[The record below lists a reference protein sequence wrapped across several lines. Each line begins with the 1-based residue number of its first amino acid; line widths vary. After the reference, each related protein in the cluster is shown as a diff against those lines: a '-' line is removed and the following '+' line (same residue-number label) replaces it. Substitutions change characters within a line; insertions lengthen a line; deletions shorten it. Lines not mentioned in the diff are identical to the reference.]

1 MRRRRRIAGPRR
13 AERDREHRLRAAV
26 RRRRHRRGGQ
36 GRREGSRPGRV
47 RRRGAG
53 RDARHRADRRDGA
66 LARAFENRRESR
78 TRRQAGPGGAADL
91 PAAFP
96 RRARWPPGH
105 LRDAAQHR
113 RQHARPRQRGDA
125 IRDQGDGRVGQAEPH
140 AGDGDQRTSIVSRHQ
155 HRVVAAGADDGDRAA
170 GLGALERSGRDHPAL
185 PGGHDLR
192 ADRGD
197 RFRQG
202 AGAGLEMKAF
212 VEIASG
218 WILIVLLVGIPLYGW
233 VRGVKVYEAF
243 VEGAKEGFNVAV
255 RIIPFLVAILAA
267 VGAFR
272 GAGAMDALAKV
283 LAPITGPL
291 GLPAEVLP
299 MALVR
304 PFSGSGALGLLG
316 NIFATPGLGPD
327 SYAGKLG
334 SVLQG
339 STETTFYVLS
349 VYCGSVGIVR
359 YRHALAAG
367 LLADFTGLTASVAI
381 ARMLW
386 A

>member
-1 MRRRRRIAGPRR
+1 MKPLQTPRPR
-13 AERDREHRLRAAV
+13 VEWQHEPRLRAAAGGGGDRG
-26 RRRRHRRGGQ
+26 RRPRRHQ
-36 GRREGSRPGRV
+36 GRGPGRV
-47 RRRGAG
+47 RRRVPGS
-53 RDARHRADRRDGA
+53 DARHRPDRRDGA
-66 LARAFENRRESR
+66 LARADAHRRESG
-78 TRRQAGPGGAADL
+78 AGGEARSRCPPHL
-91 PAAFP
+91 PSALSQHP
-96 RRARWPPGH
+96 RRPPGD
-105 LRDAAQHR
+105 LGDAARHR
-113 RQHARPRQRGDA
+113 RQHDGPGKRRHPV
-125 IRDQGDGRVGQAEPH
+125 RDQGDGGAGEAESDTWH
-140 AGDGDQRTSIVSRHQ
+140 GDERAGAVPRHQ
-155 HRVVAAGADDGDRAA
+155 HGFAAAGADHGDRPARVSEIDGSRGHPGADA
-170 GLGALERSGRDHPAL
+170 GGNL
-185 PGGHDLR
+185 LR
-192 ADRGD
+192 AHR
-197 RFRQG
+197 RHRLRQAAR
-202 AGAGLEMKAF
+202 AGVEMRHA
-212 VEIASG
+212 VEIASS
-218 WILIVLLVGIPLYGW
+218 WILIGLLVGIPLYGW
-233 VRGVKVYEAF
+233 VKGVKVYEAF

-304 PFSGSGALGLLG
+304 PLSGSGALGLLG

-327 SYAGKLG
+327 SYAGRLG

-349 VYCGSVGIVR
+349 VYCGSVGVVR

-367 LLADFTGLTASVAI
+367 LLADFTGLTASVVI